1 MIVYFYWFKSI
12 DQEFVNHVD
21 EINNCQKVICINNL
35 LTMSEPPPTRC
46 EQYCKNIASI
56 CEIVSAKKSLN

>member
-46 EQYCKNIASI
+46 ERFSSNVIFFDEICDNCK
-56 CEIVSAKKSLN
+56 KY